1 MLCWS
6 IIAFA
11 PHGLGQEY
19 QGKQLVRA
27 ELLAA
32 TNAVVPGKPFT
43 VGLLLR
49 MAPAWHTY
57 WKFSGDAGLPSEM
70 KWKLPPGWKI
80 GEIQWPIPLKT
91 IDPGDIQTYGYENE
105 VLLMQEITPPNVVA
119 GIGDAGNVGRAN
131 HEPGSSIPATT
142 VKLSAD
148 ASWLVCERIC
158 IPGGATLQLELPA
171 STTSQLANTEL
182 FARYRRLLPQ
192 NWPGANVA
200 TADWSRVGSDLR
212 LKVTSET
219 LANYSAVDFFPLPE
233 QSTVVGH
240 PRIESRSKNEVVF
253 RIPIESSE
261 KNLSSM
267 AGLLVFSHQ
276 PNGEDRA
283 AWQIATPTVVSAAR
297 PAPVRGIFTFLL
309 FGFLGGIILNL
320 MPCVLPVISLKIFGF
335 IQQAGQS
342 RQKILR
348 SGVAFTIGIFAWFI
362 TLALLL
368 IALKAAGRD
377 VTWGGFQFTNAYFVL
392 ALSVIVLVFALN
404 LFGVFEISLPQ
415 SMTRGLLSTT
425 ERKDDLGSFFQGVFA
440 TVLATPCTAPFLG
453 TALGF
458 AFSQSPAI
466 ILSMFVAIAAGMSAP
481 YLLLSAQP
489 AWLRLLPKPGPWML
503 HVKQFMGFLLLA
515 TLLFLLYVLGA
526 QRGLEGAIW
535 ASCFLLVISVACWM
549 KGAFVVPTASVLKR
563 SVVLVLML
571 VLVFMSGIYFIG
583 DKFHS
588 GNIASADSRL
598 RGDWQAFTPERLQ
611 TELEQG
617 RFVFVDFTA
626 AWCLTCK
633 FNEASVL
640 ESAEVRQAFQRHRIV
655 KMKADWTNGDP
666 AITKLLQHFGRPGV
680 PLYVLYPGKNDE
692 PIVFPELLTKSMVLE
707 KLETSA
713 PHNKATGMP
722 RISVSSVV
730 NAPAEK
736 VWAVIR
742 RFDAVV
748 DWLPFVKSSPIE
760 DGGDPTRVGCIR
772 VLTQTDGEV
781 FREVLVALSDAER
794 SYSYTFVSSPVPVR
808 NHQTTLHVLPITD
821 GDRSYV
827 EWSSRFEIDPE
838 CEAQLVDLMN
848 RNFLAGLRNLA
859 EKFNRDRAASP

>member
-1 MLCWS
+1 MFRFTQHNRWARRGSALGYEIVYSVRMASRLTAYSVVCL
-6 IIAFA
+6 ALFVFA

-27 ELLAA
+27 ELLAN
-32 TNAVVPGKPFT
+32 TDAVVPGKPFT

-57 WKFSGDAGLPSEM
+57 WKFSGDAGLPSEV
-70 KWKLPPGWKI
+70 KWKLPPEWKI
-80 GEIQWPIPLKT
+80 GEIEWPIPLKT

-105 VLLMQEITPPNVVA
+105 VLLMQEITPPTKV
-119 GIGDAGNVGRAN
+119 D
-131 HEPGSSIPATT
+131 SSS

-158 IPGGATLQLELPA
+158 IPGGATLQLELPV
-171 STTSQLANTEL
+171 STTSQQANTEL
-182 FARYRRLLPQ
+182 FTRYRRLLPQ
-192 NWPGANVA
+192 NWPGPNAA
-200 TADWSRVGSDLR
+200 TVDWTRVGSDLR
-212 LKVTSET
+212 LKITGDT
-219 LANYSAVDFFPLPE
+219 LASYPTVDFFPLPE
-233 QSTVVGH
+233 QSSVVGH
-240 PRIESRSKNEVVF
+240 PRIESRNNNEVVF

-261 KNLSSM
+261 KPLSSM
-267 AGLLVFSHQ
+267 SGLVVFSHQ

-283 AWQIATPTVVSAAR
+283 AWRLAAAPPRSQTGLSAPFSATA

-309 FGFLGGIILNL
+309 FGFIGGLILNL

-348 SGVAFTIGIFAWFI
+348 SGIAFTIGIFAWFI
-362 TLALLL
+362 ALALLL
-368 IALKAAGRD
+368 IALKAAGHD

-392 ALSVIVLVFALN
+392 VLSVIVLVFALN

-425 ERKDDLGSFFQGVFA
+425 ERKDLLGSFFQGVFA

-458 AFSQSPAI
+458 AFTQSPAI
-466 ILSMFVAIAAGMSAP
+466 ILSMFVAIASGMSAP

-489 AWLRLLPKPGPWML
+489 AWLRFLPRPGPWML

-549 KGAFVVPTASVLKR
+549 KGAFILPTASFVTR

-571 VLVFMSGIYFIG
+571 MLVLGSGIYFIG
-583 DKFHS
+583 NKFYS
-588 GNIASADSRL
+588 ANIATADSRV

-611 TELEQG
+611 EELKQG
-617 RFVFVDFTA
+617 RVVFVDFTA

-640 ESAEVRQAFQRHRIV
+640 ESAEVREAFQRHGIV
-655 KMKADWTNGDP
+655 KLKADWTNGDP
-666 AITKLLQHFGRPGV
+666 VITKLLQHFGRPGV
-680 PLYVLYPGKNDE
+680 PLYVLYLGKNEE
-692 PIVFPELLTKSMVLE
+692 PIVFPELLTKSMLLE

-713 PHNKATGMP
+713 
-722 RISVSSVV
+722 
-730 NAPAEK
+730 
-736 VWAVIR
+736 R
-742 RFDAVV
+742 R
-748 DWLPFVKSSPIE
+748 
-760 DGGDPTRVGCIR
+760 
-772 VLTQTDGEV
+772 
-781 FREVLVALSDAER
+781 VASE
-794 SYSYTFVSSPVPVR
+794 
-808 NHQTTLHVLPITD
+808 
-821 GDRSYV
+821 
-827 EWSSRFEIDPE
+827 
-838 CEAQLVDLMN
+838 
-848 RNFLAGLRNLA
+848 
-859 EKFNRDRAASP
+859 

>member
-1 MLCWS
+1 MLPDRMRVPSRFAACWMLCWS

-11 PHGLGQEY
+11 PHVLGQEY
-19 QGKQLVRA
+19 QGKQLVKA
-27 ELLAA
+27 ELLAD
-32 TNAVVPGKPFT
+32 TNTVVPGKPFT

-57 WKFSGDAGLPSEM
+57 WKFSGDAGLPTEL
-70 KWKLPPGWKI
+70 KWKLPAGWKI

-105 VLLMQEITPPNVVA
+105 VLLMQEITPPTKL
-119 GIGDAGNVGRAN
+119 D
-131 HEPGSSIPATT
+131 SSS

-158 IPGGATLQLELPA
+158 IPGGTTLQLELPV
-171 STTSQLANTEL
+171 STTSQPANTEL

-192 NWPGANVA
+192 NWPGANV
-200 TADWSRVGSDLR
+200 TRADWGRFGSDLR
-212 LKVTSET
+212 LIVTSET
-219 LANYSAVDFFPLPE
+219 LARYPAIDFFPLPE

-240 PRIESRSKNEVVF
+240 PRIESRNKNGVVF
-253 RIPIESSE
+253 RIPIESSD

-267 AGLLVFSHQ
+267 AGLVVFSHQ
-276 PNGEDRA
+276 ANGEDRT
-283 AWQIATPTVVSAAR
+283 AWQIATPTAVSAAR

-335 IQQAGQS
+335 IQHAGQS

-362 TLALLL
+362 ALALLL

-415 SMTRGLLSTT
+415 NMTRGLLSTT

-453 TALGF
+453 AALGF

-489 AWLRLLPKPGPWML
+489 AWLRFLPKPGPWML

-563 SVVLVLML
+563 SVVSLLML
-571 VLVFMSGIYFIG
+571 VLVSASGIYFIRN
-583 DKFHS
+583 KFHS
-588 GNIASADSRL
+588 ANIASADSRL
-598 RGDWQAFTPERLQ
+598 QGDWQPFTPERLQ
-611 TELEQG
+611 AELEQG

-633 FNEASVL
+633 FNEANVL
-640 ESAEVRQAFQRHRIV
+640 ESAEVRQAFQRHGIV
-655 KMKADWTNGDP
+655 KFKADWTNGDP
-666 AITKLLQHFGRPGV
+666 VITKLLQHFGRPGV

-713 PHNKATGMP
+713 
-722 RISVSSVV
+722 RSV
-730 NAPAEK
+730 
-736 VWAVIR
+736 
-742 RFDAVV
+742 
-748 DWLPFVKSSPIE
+748 
-760 DGGDPTRVGCIR
+760 
-772 VLTQTDGEV
+772 
-781 FREVLVALSDAER
+781 
-794 SYSYTFVSSPVPVR
+794 
-808 NHQTTLHVLPITD
+808 
-821 GDRSYV
+821 
-827 EWSSRFEIDPE
+827 
-838 CEAQLVDLMN
+838 
-848 RNFLAGLRNLA
+848 
-859 EKFNRDRAASP
+859 ASQ